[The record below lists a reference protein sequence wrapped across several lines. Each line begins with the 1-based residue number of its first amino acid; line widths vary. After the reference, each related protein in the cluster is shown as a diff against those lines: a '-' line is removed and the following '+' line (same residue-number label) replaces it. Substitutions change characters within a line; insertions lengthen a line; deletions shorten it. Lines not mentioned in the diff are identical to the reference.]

1 MHSSEPGEPSQAG
14 PLETEAQ
21 PSPKPC
27 FDVVICVY
35 NKNVSF
41 GIEKTV
47 TSKSI
52 KLLHTQISYLSF

>member
-1 MHSSEPGEPSQAG
+1 MHSSEPGEPSQAD

-21 PSPKPC
+21 PSLKPC

-41 GIEKTV
+41 GIEKTI

-52 KLLHTQISYLSF
+52 TTKNKA